1 MWISSDFLWLKKKAR
16 VSTGSR
22 APRSAGCVDRHFILS
37 APHPL
42 TLCPRKSMIPRTKV
56 SQSYPPAL
64 PQQIHFQQTAR
75 RNPAPGAPDPERPT
89 RPVKVVGRNLV
100 TPPRDQGGALRK
112 AGWE

>member
-56 SQSYPPAL
+56 SQSYPPSL

-75 RNPAPGAPDPERPT
+75 RNPAPGAPDPR
-89 RPVKVVGRNLV
+89 GRHARSRLW
-100 TPPRDQGGALRK
+100 GGT
-112 AGWE
+112 W